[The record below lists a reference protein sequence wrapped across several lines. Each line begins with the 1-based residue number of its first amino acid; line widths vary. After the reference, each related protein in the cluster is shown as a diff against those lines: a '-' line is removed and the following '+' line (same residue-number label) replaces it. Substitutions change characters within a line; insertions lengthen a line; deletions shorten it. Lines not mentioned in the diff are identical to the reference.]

1 VVKVLAIA
9 RKDLRSTARN
19 GPALAMML
27 LAPLALAALL
37 GFAFGGGDSFQIA
50 ATKVA
55 LANDDAGFAA
65 GQAGETTSGAG
76 GESAA
81 GASAQPAAPAGDTLV
96 DILMGEGLEDV
107 LDVTEAADA
116 AGARRAVDDGDAAVA
131 VVVPPDFTAALYGT
145 EGATAAVELYVN
157 PTYEFGSAITESVVT
172 QALLDFNGA
181 RAAAAVAVAT
191 AGEDADHEE
200 AAQTAAARF
209 VQDGG
214 VSTAL
219 VLTDRQPQAEDGEGE
234 QQASTIGLVLA
245 GMMVF
250 FMFFGASNVART
262 ILTEDQDGT
271 LPRMLTT
278 PTSATTILGG
288 KFASVFLTVTVQT
301 IVLIVAGRLL
311 FGIDWGSPGV
321 VAVLILVAA
330 AVASGLGLL
339 VISLVRTPGQ
349 AGAIGAGVYLVLAL
363 LGGNFTGTAT
373 STGTYA
379 TIQGFT
385 PNGPLLRA
393 FDDAMRGGSLA
404 DVAGELVLPIVF
416 AVAFFAV
423 AVWRFRRRYV

>member
-1 VVKVLAIA
+1 MTKILAIA
-9 RKDLRSTARN
+9 WKDLRSTMRN
-19 GPALAMML
+19 VPALAMML
-27 LAPLALAALL
+27 LAPLALAGLL

-55 LANDDAGFAA
+55 LANDDLDFVAAEASRIASEATGEAAA
-65 GQAGETTSGAG
+65 GESGA
-76 GESAA
+76 ATR
-81 GASAQPAAPAGDTLV
+81 PAGDTFV
-96 DILMGEGLEDV
+96 DILGSEGLEDV
-107 LDVTEAADA
+107 LDVTEVADA
-116 AGARRAVDDGDAAVA
+116 AAARRRVDDGDAAVA
-131 VVVPPDFTAALYGT
+131 VIVPADFTAALYGA
-145 EGATAAVELYVN
+145 EGTTTAVELYVN

-181 RAAAAVAVAT
+181 RAAAAVAAAT
-191 AGEDADHEE
+191 AGGDAGHAA
-200 AAQTAAARF
+200 AAQAAAARF
-209 VQDGG
+209 VQEGG
-214 VSTAL
+214 VSTGL
-219 VLTDRQPQAEDGEGE
+219 VLTDRQPLAEGGEGDE
-234 QQASTIGLVLA
+234 QASTVGLVLA

-278 PTSATTILGG
+278 PTPAGTILGG

-301 IVLIVAGRLL
+301 VVLLVAGRLL
-311 FGIDWGSPGV
+311 FAIDWGSPDV
-321 VAVLILVAA
+321 VAVITLVAA

-339 VISLVRTPGQ
+339 VISVVRTPGQ

-379 TIQGFT
+379 TVQGFT

-393 FDDAMRGGSLA
+393 FDEAMRGGGIA
-404 DVAGELVLPIVF
+404 DVAADLVVPVAF
-416 AVAFFAV
+416 ALVFFAV
-423 AVWRFRRRYV
+423 AVWRFRRRYA